1 MRYEVVPLGEVVHKM
16 QPECLHVNG
25 KKKKTIFFFFS
36 FDAPMSH
43 LLPLSSG
50 QVKPLL
56 GRFSELGP
64 LVEPGSVDAVLLD
77 AGCSS
82 MQMDQANRG
91 FSLSKDGPLDMRMDG
106 ER

>member
-1 MRYEVVPLGEVVHKM
+1 MKLFLWEKLFTKCSLSVFMLMV
-16 QPECLHVNG
+16 
-25 KKKKTIFFFFS
+25 KKKKKNLFFFF